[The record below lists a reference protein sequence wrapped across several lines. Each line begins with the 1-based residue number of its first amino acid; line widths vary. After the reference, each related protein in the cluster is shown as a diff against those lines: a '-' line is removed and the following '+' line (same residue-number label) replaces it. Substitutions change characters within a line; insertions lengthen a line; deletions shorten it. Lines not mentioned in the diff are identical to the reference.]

1 MKLRLVAAAAA
12 AAAIGVGGFAGA
24 AQAPAAPAKTVKI
37 TMFKFQPRRLVVKP
51 GTRISWVNRDG
62 DPHTVTSTKGHAL
75 HSQALDTG
83 QRYSVVL
90 RKPGTYAYFCKIHP
104 FMHGVVVVRR

>member
-1 MKLRLVAAAAA
+1 
-12 AAAIGVGGFAGA
+12 
-24 AQAPAAPAKTVKI
+24 
-37 TMFKFQPRRLVVKP
+37 
-51 GTRISWVNRDG
+51 
-62 DPHTVTSTKGHAL
+62 VTSTKGHAL

>member
-1 MKLRLVAAAAA
+1 MKLRLVAVAA
-12 AAAIGVGGFAGA
+12 AAAIGVAGFADA

-51 GTRISWVNRDG
+51 GTRITWVNRDG
-62 DPHTVTSTKGHAL
+62 DPHTVTSTKGRAL

-83 QRYSVVL
+83 KRYSIVL
-90 RKPGTYAYFCKIHP
+90 RKPGTYSYFCKIHP
-104 FMHGVVVVRR
+104 YMHGVVVVRR

>member
-1 MKLRLVAAAAA
+1 MKLQLAAAAA
-12 AAAIGVGGFAGA
+12 TAAIGIAGFAHA
-24 AQAPAAPAKTVKI
+24 AQAPAAPARTVKI

-62 DPHTVTSTKGHAL
+62 DPHTVTSTKGRAL

-83 QRYSVVL
+83 RRYSVVL